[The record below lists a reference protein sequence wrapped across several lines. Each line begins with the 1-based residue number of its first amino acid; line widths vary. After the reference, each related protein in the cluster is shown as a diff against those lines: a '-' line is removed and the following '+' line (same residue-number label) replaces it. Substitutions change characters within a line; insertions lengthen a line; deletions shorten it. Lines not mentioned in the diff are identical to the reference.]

1 MNDRVIFVDDEPN
14 VLQSIRR
21 GLRKEFQIDTAESG
35 DEAIDMLAA
44 GDSYAVIVSD
54 MRMPGM
60 TGVELLSKVRKQW
73 PETVRMMLTGNA
85 DQETAVAAVN
95 HGDIFRFLNKPCD
108 NELLGQ
114 AVKDGIRQHQ
124 LITAER
130 DLLENTLR
138 GSITALAE
146 VLSLTNPEVFGHTT
160 RFKRLMTRLA
170 KAMKLSDFWQLESV
184 ALLSQ
189 LGCVTIP
196 EELVKRKIGGHPL
209 PADDLEEFAA
219 HAKVGADLLGTIP
232 RMDAIADSIRYQE
245 RGFDGSGFPADGPS
259 GADIP
264 LGARLM
270 KVVLDFDAIE
280 SSGASSAEAL
290 NHLKANQSRY
300 DPAVLAALESLLQQV
315 APGPPVQTPVR
326 RLADNMIIAED
337 VRTTADVLLVAK
349 GQEATYSVRRHLQN
363 FCNQGLIA
371 DEILVFIGST

>member
-21 GLRKEFQIDTAESG
+21 GLRKDFQIDTAESG
-35 DEAIDMLAA
+35 SEAISVLET
-44 GDSYAVIVSD
+44 SEPYAVIVSD

-60 TGVELLSKVRKQW
+60 TGVELLSQVKEQW
-73 PETVRMMLTGNA
+73 PDTVRMMLTGNA
-85 DQETAVAAVN
+85 DQQTAVAAVN

-170 KAMKLSDFWQLESV
+170 TEMQLPDLWQLESV

-209 PADDLEEFAA
+209 PAEDLEEFAV
-219 HAKVGADLLGTIP
+219 HAKVGADLLGAIP

-245 RGFDGSGFPADGPS
+245 KNFDGSGFPAEGPA
-259 GADIP
+259 GTDIP
-264 LGARLM
+264 LGARLL
-270 KVVLDFDAIE
+270 KVILDFDAFE
-280 SSGASSAEAL
+280 SSGATSAEAL
-290 NHLKANQSRY
+290 NRLKVQQSRY
-300 DPAVLAALESLLQQV
+300 DPAVLEALESLLQEV
-315 APGPPVQTPVR
+315 TPGPPVETLVSK
-326 RLADNMIIAED
+326 LTDTMIIAED
-337 VRTTADVLLVAK
+337 VRTTSGVLLVVK
-349 GQEATYSVRRHLQN
+349 GQDASFSVRRHLQN
-363 FCNQGLIA
+363 YCSQGLIA
-371 DEILVFIGST
+371 DEILVFSRP